1 MHMHA
6 AKATMY
12 A

>member
-6 AKATMY
+6 ALK
-12 A
+12 